1 MSPSVVQD
9 ILSLAK
15 KPDPSILIWLVVVPE
30 ECVSNP
36 FVLLKLN
43 IGAPPPPPI
52 FITGSSEVVPEC
64 NTIKLLYDTSSPTL
78 LIVHPPILPV
88 PFILK

>member
-1 MSPSVVQD
+1 
-9 ILSLAK
+9 
-15 KPDPSILIWLVVVPE
+15 
-30 ECVSNP
+30 
-36 FVLLKLN
+36 LLKLN